1 MESSKMREQ
10 ARMGTRTIGRPRVIR
25 ALRGALAVWGVMLCS
40 FVLAGA
46 GLAASDTSNSEWA
59 RFALPAPK
67 VLEGQTA
74 TLLSDGRWLLVGGEQ
89 SGVASGTV
97 SITDT
102 SSAALQT
109 PTQTPL
115 LTARLVYSRSGHTAT
130 VLPDGTVAV
139 LGGTGAD
146 GKPVSAAEILDPQTG
161 ETRVI
166 ADTGLM
172 SRTAQTATLLTDG
185 EVLLAGGTGSDGQV
199 LSNAELWDPSNSRMQ
214 TVVGGLTTARAGQSA
229 SLLPDGRVLIWGG
242 HGAGGQAVTAVD
254 LYDPQTGAFTAV
266 DSADDTRLRAV
277 SMAVSAASVEAVL
290 PAANATGVPV
300 DARIAIRLSTPI
312 QLGSALGQ
320 IVSVV
325 GSAGAVA
332 GNVVAAEGGKLLF
345 FTPNNDLQPQ
355 ATYTVFLQ
363 GAKDR
368 SGRDFPFSTS
378 SFTTRSFDGNVAST
392 AVSTPP
398 VSSAT
403 RQSTH
408 PSTPSS
414 TASVTPQ
421 TTPATKTPAQKAS
434 NRQDNPPT
442 PDDDSATEDWA
453 PQEKNRHGEWRVLG
467 LKGDPLLGIS
477 SLARGSTLTAPAGQ
491 TAVAGQVL
499 RYHGKPLA
507 GVAVQLGGQ
516 SGVTDSAGRFLLT
529 GVSPGVTQLTV
540 DGTAVVINGRHY
552 TKHFIRVEVAAGK
565 TTAIPNP
572 IYLPRVDP
580 ATEVTISS
588 PAAKELVLTHPGI
601 PGLEVHIPKGVVLR
615 EYDGKI
621 VTKVSITPVPLDRPP
636 YPTPTRFSV
645 YFTLQPGGAF
655 VSGDATKAIRVIYP
669 NYQGLPPGT
678 RADFW
683 NYDPAMG
690 WQVYGHGTVTANGKQ
705 VVPDA
710 NVGFRQ
716 VISFGMG
723 IGSADGP
730 PAKAPPVGQNCQCG
744 DPVDL
749 PTGLFLHNATDLAI
763 QDLIPIVVSRTYRPN
778 DPTSRAFGIGTNLSY
793 AMWLYTGSTA
803 SAPPE
808 IDLVQSDGSK
818 VAYMLQSGTS
828 LSNGLWTNTT
838 TPSAFYGS
846 VLTAFSNSS
855 GEGFTIKLRDR
866 TVLKFAPHSP
876 NGIVSI
882 TDPNGNALT
891 FTVTSPTVGGTIT
904 RVTSPS
910 GRYVQFSYD
919 GAGRIIQAA
928 DNIARTVSY
937 AYDSAGRL
945 SSVTD
950 PNGKVESYAYD
961 SSNRM
966 TSVTDKRGNVMV
978 TNVYDTNGRVSQQT
992 LADGAVWKFA
1002 YALDNYGNV
1011 AQTSV
1016 TDPRGYIRQSL
1027 FNSVGYLTQQI
1038 VAYGQPEQQTTTI
1051 VRDATNLVQSVTDAL
1066 GRKTT
1071 LSYDGFGNVTG
1082 ITRLAGTANAV
1093 TDSFTYD
1100 PTTQK
1105 PTTHTDPLG
1114 HVTTVGYDW
1123 LGNLTSVA
1131 DPLGDTIQ
1139 VANDAQGKPIS
1150 ITDQLGHVTQLTYSQ
1165 SDLSA
1170 VTDPL
1175 GRTVSLFNDSV
1186 GRTTGMTDPL
1196 GHETRYDYDFLN
1208 RVLRITDARGGMTGL
1223 TYDANSNLLTVQ
1235 DARSVGTH
1243 AYTYDVRNRLKTYTD
1258 PNGNAQSYNYD
1269 ASGNLSSTVDRK
1281 GQTTSYT
1288 YDGVN
1293 RLKTITYA
1301 DNSTITLT
1309 WDAGSRPTQIVDT
1322 TNGTLTRQYD
1332 DLDRLKQEVSPQGQV
1347 NYNYDAAGRR
1357 TLFSVS
1363 GLTAVS
1369 YQYDNANRLT
1379 QVAQG
1384 ATVVGMTYDAA
1395 NRPQGITLPNGVV
1408 QTYSVDGANQLLAL
1422 SYDKAG
1428 THVGDL
1434 AYTYDQAGRRLT
1446 QSGSLAKLLI
1456 PGTVSATTYDAA
1468 NRLTNWGGTQLSYDN
1483 NGNLSTLGSST
1494 YTWNARDQLVATGDG
1509 GGEFSYDSF
1518 GRRTSRIVSG
1528 TTTPYLY
1535 DGGNAATAAGN
1546 FMLDGSGLD
1555 EIYAQV
1561 GSTATTSYVTDAI
1574 GSTVALTDS
1583 TGAIASSYSYEP
1595 YGADSR
1601 TGIADTPFQY
1611 SGRENDTDTNLY
1623 YYRARYYS
1631 PQLGR
1636 FISQDPLGLAGGLN
1650 TYAYAAGNPTLYRD
1664 PTGKFVWVIVGALV
1678 GAGTN
1683 LLIESSINGG
1693 QLTGDQV
1700 VAALVSGAIS
1710 GAIGSLAGPVGG
1722 TVAKALTGRATGLL
1736 ARLGVAAFSGGGAY
1750 AGQVAANAI
1759 DPCHTADPLVAAA
1772 FGAGGGFLG
1781 ALFPTNTLNTIAQ
1794 ANYFAPKTI
1803 EGLFNSTNSAYYIG
1817 SLFTSG
1823 FAGAGAN
1830 YY

>member
-1 MESSKMREQ
+1 
-10 ARMGTRTIGRPRVIR
+10 MGTRTIGRSRVIR
-25 ALRGALAVWGVMLCS
+25 VLRGVLAAGAVTLCS
-40 FVLAGA
+40 LILAGV
-46 GLAASDTSNSEWA
+46 GVAANDNASTGWT
-59 RFALPAPK
+59 RFAQPAPK

-89 SGVASGTV
+89 SGVTSGAV

-102 SSAALQT
+102 SSATLQT
-109 PTQTPL
+109 PTQTQTPL
-115 LTARLVYSRSGHTAT
+115 PAARLVYPRSGHTAT

-139 LGGTGAD
+139 VGGAGAD
-146 GKPVSAAEILDPQTG
+146 GKLVSAAEILDPQTG

-166 ADTGLM
+166 SDTGLT
-172 SRTAQTATLLTDG
+172 SRTAQSATLLTDG

-199 LSNAELWDPSNSRMQ
+199 LSNAELWDPSNSRVQ

-242 HGAGGQAVTAVD
+242 HAASGQAVTAAD
-254 LYDPQTGAFTAV
+254 LYDPQSRAFTAV
-266 DSADDTRLRAV
+266 NSADDIRLSVMSTAG
-277 SMAVSAASVEAVL
+277 SAATVEAVL
-290 PAANATGVPV
+290 PAANAMGVPV
-300 DARIAIRLSTPI
+300 DARIAIRLSTPVR
-312 QLGSALGQ
+312 LGSALGQ
-320 IVSVV
+320 TVSVV

-345 FTPNNDLQPQ
+345 FTPSNDLQPQ

-363 GAKDR
+363 GARDR

-378 SFTTRSFDGNVAST
+378 SFTTRSFDGNAAST
-392 AVSTPP
+392 AASTPP
-398 VSSAT
+398 VNSAT

-414 TASVTPQ
+414 TALVTPQ
-421 TTPATKTPAQKAS
+421 TTPATKIPAQKAS
-434 NRQDNPPT
+434 DPQDNPPT
-442 PDDDSATEDWA
+442 PDDDSAAEDWT

-467 LKGDPLLGIS
+467 LKGDPVLGIS
-477 SLARGSTLTAPAGQ
+477 SLARVSTLTAPSGQ

-507 GVAVQLGGQ
+507 GIAVQLGGQ
-516 SGVTDSAGRFLLT
+516 SGVTDSTGRFLLT

-552 TKHFIRVEVAAGK
+552 TKHFIRVEVKAGK
-565 TTAIPNP
+565 TTAVPNP

-655 VSGDATKAIRVIYP
+655 VSGDTTKAIRVIYP

-705 VVPDA
+705 VMPDA

-723 IGSADGP
+723 IGSTDGA
-730 PAKAPPVGQNCQCG
+730 PATAPPVGQNCQCG

-818 VAYMLQSGTS
+818 VAYTLQSGTS
-828 LSNGLWTNTT
+828 LSNGVWTNTT

-846 VLTAFSNSS
+846 VLTAFNNSS

-937 AYDSAGRL
+937 VYDSAGRL
-945 SSVTD
+945 TSVTD
-950 PNGKVESYAYD
+950 PNGKVESYTYD

-1002 YALDNYGNV
+1002 YALDNNGTV

-1016 TDPRGYIRQSL
+1016 TDPRGYIGQYL
-1027 FNSVGYLTQQI
+1027 FNSGGYLTQQI
-1038 VAYGQPEQQTTTI
+1038 IAYGQPEQQTTTI
-1051 VRDATNLVQSVTDAL
+1051 VLDATNLVQSVTDAL

-1082 ITRLAGTANAV
+1082 VTRLAGTANAV

-1105 PTTHTDPLG
+1105 PTMHTDPLG

-1123 LGNLTSVA
+1123 LGNLTSIA

-1139 VANDAQGKPIS
+1139 VANDAQGKPVS
-1150 ITDQLGHVTQLTYSQ
+1150 ITNALGKVTQLSYSQ
-1165 SDLSA
+1165 ADLSA

-1196 GHETRYDYDFLN
+1196 GHDTRYDYDSLN
-1208 RVLRITDARGGMTGL
+1208 RVLQVTDARGGTTGM

-1235 DARSVGTH
+1235 DARNVGIH

-1309 WDAGSRPTQIVDT
+1309 WDAGNRPTQIVDT

-1357 TLFSVS
+1357 TLFTVS
-1363 GLTAVS
+1363 GLASVS

-1379 QVAQG
+1379 QIAQG
-1384 ATVVGMTYDAA
+1384 ATVVGMTYDAT
-1395 NRPQGITLPNGVV
+1395 NRPLVFTLPNGIVK
-1408 QTYSVDGANQLLAL
+1408 TYSFDDANQLLAL

-1434 AYTYDQAGRRLT
+1434 AYTYDQAGRRVT
-1446 QSGSLAKLLI
+1446 QSGSLATLLM
-1456 PGTVSATTYDAA
+1456 PPTVGTAAYDAA
-1468 NRLTNWGGTQLSYDN
+1468 NRLTNWGGTPLSYDN
-1483 NGNLSTLGSST
+1483 NGNLSASGSST
-1494 YTWNARDQLVATGDG
+1494 YTWNARNQLVATADG
-1509 GGEFSYDSF
+1509 GGEFSYDPF
-1518 GRRTSRIVSG
+1518 GRRTSRTVSG

-1535 DGGNAATAAGN
+1535 DGLNAATVAGN
-1546 FMLDGSGLD
+1546 FMLDGPGLD
-1555 EIYAQV
+1555 EMYAQV
-1561 GSTATTSYVTDAI
+1561 GSNATTSYVTDAL
-1574 GSTVALTDS
+1574 GSTVAF
-1583 TGAIASSYSYEP
+1583 TGAIASSYSYAP

-1601 TGIADTPFQY
+1601 IGTADVPFQY

-1636 FISQDPLGLAGGLN
+1636 FISEDPLGLGGGMN
-1650 TYAYAAGNPTLYRD
+1650 TYAYVGGDPVEYVDPLGLVTTVVITYDGGIGSHAALYTSNGDEGKNPFIYDPAGSYDPESGTGDYIDGTKANLNSYISYQTSSGSAVKTFSFNTTPKIEQALSERALNQGGALPGYCSRFVSAVLDGVGPFKDLGSFLWPGRLGNALSKIPGVTIGSYDAGNPKR
-1664 PTGKFVWVIVGALV
+1664 P
-1678 GAGTN
+1678 
-1683 LLIESSINGG
+1683 
-1693 QLTGDQV
+1693 
-1700 VAALVSGAIS
+1700 
-1710 GAIGSLAGPVGG
+1710 
-1722 TVAKALTGRATGLL
+1722 
-1736 ARLGVAAFSGGGAY
+1736 
-1750 AGQVAANAI
+1750 
-1759 DPCHTADPLVAAA
+1759 
-1772 FGAGGGFLG
+1772 
-1781 ALFPTNTLNTIAQ
+1781 
-1794 ANYFAPKTI
+1794 
-1803 EGLFNSTNSAYYIG
+1803 
-1817 SLFTSG
+1817 
-1823 FAGAGAN
+1823 
-1830 YY
+1830 